1 MCWTKN
7 LFVFLSV
14 AVCRR
19 PPAAARPPDAAAP
32 RAQARVPRAK
42 RADAWRGKSTPIL
55 QKMKRDCFFACKYI
69 SDDTQFTKHKVDKEH
84 KPQYCQQVP

>member
-7 LFVFLSV
+7 LFVFSLTSRF
-14 AVCRR
+14 ARRRR
-19 PPAAARPPDAAAP
+19 PPAAAAAP

>member
-14 AVCRR
+14 AVRRRRRR
-19 PPAAARPPDAAAP
+19 PPTAAAAP